1 MKRNRMKK
9 VISFLLSCLL
19 LFACACSNGETSN
32 SSSGDNSSTT
42 SEQQEPSISI
52 KNAYAGKT
60 VDLLNENLRDY
71 LSLTEE
77 SKIATFLRSHM
88 GQDYSINP
96 SMRIEWEGGNAP
108 YVVTLAKDLA
118 CTQKV
123 QSKTC
128 YGKNYY
134 FNAGIFLPGYTYYY
148 KVTDA
153 DGEETEIDSFTVM
166 QAPRV
171 VTVSGVKNVRD
182 IGGWKTE
189 NGSSIAYGKLFRG
202 AHVDDITEGGKETL
216 WSLGIKTDLDFRTPT
231 EANSATKSPVSGL
244 VYERISIT
252 LFDRI
257 FENGYKDLMRKT
269 MVYFSD
275 ESHYPIYYHC
285 RAGADRTGTV
295 TFLLNGLCGV
305 SFADLTKDFELTS
318 FFGTGSRW
326 RSAIEINAGVAKFT
340 ENGIMNSAQDNYVA
354 WNKLYM
360 EMMSRYG
367 KESGKLSDA
376 IAAYL
381 LDIGVTETQIDNIRR
396 ILLDEPTI

>member
-1 MKRNRMKK
+1 MKK
-9 VISFLLSCLL
+9 MLSFLLSCLL
-19 LFACACSNGETSN
+19 LFACACSSGETSD
-32 SSSGDNSSTT
+32 SSSGEHSSTA
-42 SEQQEPSISI
+42 SEKEELNIAI
-52 KNAYAGKT
+52 KKAYAGET

-77 SKIATFLRSHM
+77 NKIAMFLRSRM
-88 GQDYSINP
+88 GQDYSISQ
-96 SMRIEWEGGNAP
+96 SMRIEWDGGEAP

-118 CTQKV
+118 CAQKV

-128 YGKNYY
+128 YAKNYS
-134 FNAGIFLPGYTYYY
+134 FDAVMLLPGYTYYY

-153 DGEETEIDSFTVM
+153 EGKETEIDSFTVM
-166 QAPRV
+166 QAPRII
-171 VTVSGVKNVRD
+171 TVSGVKNVRD

-189 NGSSIAYGKLFRG
+189 DGRSIAYGKLFRG

-216 WSLGIKTDLDFRTPT
+216 WSLGVKTDLDFRTST
-231 EANSATKSPVSGL
+231 EANNATKSPVSDL

-257 FENGYKDLMRKT
+257 FEENAKDLMRKA
-269 MVYFSD
+269 MAYFSD
-275 ESHYPIYYHC
+275 ESNYPIYYHC
-285 RAGADRTGTV
+285 RAGADRTGTI

-326 RSAIEINAGVAKFT
+326 RSAIEVNAGVANFT
-340 ENGIMNSAQDNYVA
+340 EDGIMNSEQDNYVA

-367 KESGKLSDA
+367 QESSKLSDA
-376 IAAYL
+376 IASYL
-381 LDIGVTETQIDNIRR
+381 LDIGVTETQIENIRK
-396 ILLDEPTI
+396 ILLDKTVI

>member
-1 MKRNRMKK
+1 MKK
-9 VISFLLSCLL
+9 ILSLLISCLL
-19 LFACACSNGETSN
+19 LLGCACGTGEKSGF
-32 SSSGDNSSTT
+32 SSGDNSSMT
-42 SEQQEPSISI
+42 SEPQEPSIAI
-52 KNAYAGKT
+52 KKVYAGET

-77 SKIATFLRSHM
+77 SKIAMFLRSRM
-88 GQDYSINP
+88 GQDYSISP

-128 YGKNYY
+128 YAKNYY
-134 FNAGIFLPGYTYYY
+134 FDAGLFLPGHTYYY
-148 KVTDA
+148 KITDA
-153 DGEETEIDSFTVM
+153 EGKEAEIDSFTVM

-171 VTVSGVKNVRD
+171 ITVSGVKNVRD

-189 NGSSIAYGKLFRG
+189 DGYSISYGKLFRG
-202 AHVDDITEGGKETL
+202 AHVDDITDGGKETL

-231 EANSATKSPVSGL
+231 EANSATKSPVSDL

-257 FENGYKDLMRKT
+257 FEESGKDLMRKT
-269 MVYFSD
+269 MAYFSN

-285 RAGADRTGTV
+285 KAGADRTGTV

-318 FFGTGSRW
+318 FFGTGNRW
-326 RSAIEINAGVAKFT
+326 RSAIEVESGVAKFT
-340 ENGIMNSAQDNYVA
+340 EDGIMNSAQDNYVA

-367 KESGKLSDA
+367 QESGKLSDA

-381 LDIGVTETQIDNIRR
+381 LDIGVTETQIENIRA
-396 ILLDEPTI
+396 ILIDKATI

>member
-1 MKRNRMKK
+1 MKR
-9 VISFLLSCLL
+9 VLSFLLSSLL
-19 LFACACSNGETSN
+19 LFACACSSGEISD
-32 SSSGDNSSTT
+32 SSSGEHSSTA
-42 SEQQEPSISI
+42 SGKEELNIAI
-52 KNAYAGKT
+52 KKAYAGET

-71 LSLTEE
+71 LSLTDER
-77 SKIATFLRSHM
+77 KIATFLRSRM
-88 GQDYSINP
+88 GQDYSITQ

-108 YVVTLAKDLA
+108 YVVTLAKDSA
-118 CTQKV
+118 CTQKL

-128 YGKNYY
+128 YAKNYY
-134 FNAGIFLPGYTYYY
+134 FDAGIFLPGHTYYY
-148 KVTDA
+148 KITDA
-153 DGEETEIDSFTVM
+153 DGEETAIDSFTVM
-166 QAPRV
+166 QAPRII
-171 VTVSGVKNVRD
+171 TVSGVKNVRD

-189 NGSSIAYGKLFRG
+189 DGYSIAYGKLFRG
-202 AHVDDITEGGKETL
+202 AHVDDITDGGKETL

-231 EANSATKSPVSGL
+231 EANSATKSPISDL

-257 FENGYKDLMRKT
+257 FEEGCKDLMRKT

-326 RSAIEINAGVAKFT
+326 RSAIELNAGVASFT
-340 ENGIMNSAQDNYVA
+340 EDGIMNSAQDNYVA

-367 KESGKLSDA
+367 QESGKLSDT
-376 IAAYL
+376 IVAYL
-381 LDIGVTETQIDNIRR
+381 LDIGVTEAQIENIRK
-396 ILLDEPTI
+396 ILLDKTVI

>member
-1 MKRNRMKK
+1 MKK
-9 VISFLLSCLL
+9 SESHKKLLSFLVSCMML
-19 LFACACSNGETSN
+19 LFCACSKGETHDSSSESN
-32 SSSGDNSSTT
+32 SLVNSETE
-42 SEQQEPSISI
+42 EQRFAV
-52 KNAYAGKT
+52 KKAYAGET
-60 VDLLNENLRDY
+60 VDLLNDNLRDY

-77 SKIATFLRSHM
+77 SKIAMFLRSRM
-88 GQDYSINP
+88 GQDYSI
-96 SMRIEWEGGNAP
+96 SKAMRVEWEGGKAP
-108 YVVTLAKDLA
+108 YVVTLAKDLD

-123 QSKTC
+123 YSKTC
-128 YGKNYY
+128 YAQNYS
-134 FNAGIFLPGYTYYY
+134 FDAGLFLPGYTYYY

-153 DGEETEIDSFTVM
+153 DGEETEIDSFTIM

-171 VTVSGVKNVRD
+171 ITVSGVKNVRD

-189 NGSSIAYGKLFRG
+189 DGRSIAYGKLFRG
-202 AHVDDITEGGKETL
+202 AHIEDIAEGGKETL

-231 EANSATKSPVSGL
+231 ESNNATKSPVSDL

-257 FENGYKDLMRKT
+257 FDQSSRDLIKKT

-285 RAGADRTGTV
+285 KAGADRTGTV

-305 SFADLTKDFELTS
+305 SFEDLTKDFELTS

-326 RSAIEINAGVAKFT
+326 RSAIEVEAGVANFT
-340 ENGIMNSAQDNYVA
+340 EDGIMNPAQDNYVA

-367 KESGKLSDA
+367 QESGKLSDA

-381 LDIGVTETQIDNIRR
+381 LDIGVTETQIENIRT
-396 ILLDEPTI
+396 ILLTK

>member
-1 MKRNRMKK
+1 MRK
-9 VISFLLSCLL
+9 ILGFLLSGML
-19 LFACACSNGETSN
+19 LFACGCSDRKHPD
-32 SSSGDNSSTT
+32 SSSGLDSFVT
-42 SEQQEPSISI
+42 SEEEETNLVI
-52 KNAYAGKT
+52 KKAYAGET

-77 SKIATFLRSHM
+77 SKIAMFLRSRM
-88 GQDYSINP
+88 GQDYSISQ
-96 SMRIEWEGGNAP
+96 SMRIAWEGGKAP
-108 YVVTLAKDLA
+108 YVVTLAKDLN

-128 YGKNYY
+128 YAKNYH
-134 FNAGIFLPGYTYYY
+134 FDAGLFLPGHTYYY
-148 KVTDA
+148 KVTDV
-153 DGEETEIDSFTVM
+153 DGKETEIDSFTVM
-166 QAPRV
+166 QAPRII
-171 VTVSGVKNVRD
+171 TVSGAKNVRD

-189 NGSSIAYGKLFRG
+189 DGQSIAYGKLFRG
-202 AHVDDITEGGKETL
+202 AHLEDISDGGKETL

-231 EANSATKSPVSGL
+231 ESNNATKSPVPNV

-257 FENGYKDLMRKT
+257 FEKASTDLIRKT

-285 RAGADRTGTV
+285 RAGADRTGTI

-305 SFADLTKDFELTS
+305 SFEDLTKDFELTS

-326 RSAIEINAGVAKFT
+326 RSGIEVEAGIASFT
-340 ENGIMNSAQDNYVA
+340 EDGIMNPAQDNYVA

-367 KESGKLSDA
+367 QESGKLSDA

-381 LDIGVTETQIDNIRR
+381 LDIGVTETQIENIRA
-396 ILLDEPTI
+396 ILLDKPTI

>member
-1 MKRNRMKK
+1 MKK
-9 VISFLLSCLL
+9 VLGFLLSCLL
-19 LFACACSNGETSN
+19 LFVCACSGGEMPN
-32 SSSGDNSSTT
+32 SSSGSNSSMT
-42 SEQQEPSISI
+42 SEKEGAMITL
-52 KNAYAGKT
+52 KKAYDGET
-60 VDLLNENLRDY
+60 IDLLNENLRDY

-77 SKIATFLRSHM
+77 SKIATFLRSRM
-88 GQDYSINP
+88 GQDYSISQ
-96 SMRIEWEGGNAP
+96 SMRIEWDGGKAP
-108 YVVTLAKDLA
+108 YVVTLAKDLG

-128 YGKNYY
+128 YTKYY
-134 FNAGIFLPGYTYYY
+134 NFDAKVLFPGYTYYY

-153 DGEETEIDSFTVM
+153 DGKETGIDSFTVM
-166 QAPRV
+166 QAPRIM
-171 VTVSGVKNVRD
+171 TVSGVKNVRD

-189 NGSSIAYGKLFRG
+189 DGRSIAYGKLFRG

-216 WSLGIKTDLDFRTPT
+216 WSLGIKTDLDFRTTT
-231 EANSATKSPVSGL
+231 EANNATKSPVSDL

-257 FENGYKDLMRKT
+257 FEENAKDLMRKT
-269 MVYFSD
+269 MAYFSD

-305 SFADLTKDFELTS
+305 SFEDLTKDFELTS

-326 RSAIEINAGVAKFT
+326 RSAIEIEAGVAKFT
-340 ENGIMNSAQDNYVA
+340 EDGIMNPAQDNCVA

-367 KESGKLSDA
+367 QESGKLSDA
-376 IAAYL
+376 IASYL
-381 LDIGVTETQIDNIRR
+381 LDIGVAETQIENIRR
-396 ILLDEPTI
+396 ILLDKATI

>member
-1 MKRNRMKK
+1 MKK
-9 VISFLLSCLL
+9 ILSLLISCLL
-19 LFACACSNGETSN
+19 LFVCACSTGETPG
-32 SSSGDNSSTT
+32 SSPTDSSSTT
-42 SEQQEPSISI
+42 SEKQESSIAI
-52 KNAYAGKT
+52 KKAYAGEI

-77 SKIATFLRSHM
+77 NKIAMFLRSRM
-88 GQDYSINP
+88 GQDYSISQ
-96 SMRIEWEGGNAP
+96 SMRIEWIGGKAP
-108 YVVTLAKDLA
+108 YVVTLAKDLDCA
-118 CTQKV
+118 QKV
-123 QSKTC
+123 WSKTC
-128 YGKNYY
+128 YAKNYY
-134 FNAGIFLPGYTYYY
+134 FEAGLFLPGHTYYY
-148 KVTDA
+148 KITDA
-153 DGEETEIDSFTVM
+153 DGEATEIDWFTVM

-171 VTVSGVKNVRD
+171 ITVSGVKNVRD

-189 NGSSIAYGKLFRG
+189 DGHSIAYGKLFRG
-202 AHVDDITEGGKETL
+202 AHIDDITDGGKETL

-231 EANSATKSPVSGL
+231 EANNATKSPVADL

-257 FENGYKDLMRKT
+257 FEDSGKDLMRKT

-285 RAGADRTGTV
+285 KAGADRTGTV

-326 RSAIEINAGVAKFT
+326 RSAIKVEAGVANFT
-340 ENGIMNSAQDNYVA
+340 EDGIMNSAQDNYVA

-367 KESGKLSDA
+367 QESGKLSDA

-381 LDIGVTETQIDNIRR
+381 LDIGVTEMQIENIRS
-396 ILLDEPTI
+396 ILLDKTTI

>member
-1 MKRNRMKK
+1 MKK
-9 VISFLLSCLL
+9 LLSFLLSSLL
-19 LFACACSNGETSN
+19 LFACACSGGEASN
-32 SSSGDNSSTT
+32 SLSGDNSSTA
-42 SEQQEPSISI
+42 SEKEELSIAI
-52 KNAYAGKT
+52 KNAYAGET

-71 LSLTEE
+71 FSLTEE
-77 SKIATFLRSHM
+77 SKIAMFLRSRM
-88 GQDYSINP
+88 GQDYSISQ
-96 SMRIEWEGGNAP
+96 SMRIEWDGGNAP
-108 YVVTLAKDLA
+108 YVVTLAKDSA
-118 CTQKV
+118 CAQKLL
-123 QSKTC
+123 SKTC
-128 YGKNYY
+128 YAKNYY
-134 FNAGIFLPGYTYYY
+134 FNAGIFLPGHTYYY
-148 KVTDA
+148 KITDA
-153 DGEETEIDSFTVM
+153 DGKETEIDSFTVM
-166 QAPRV
+166 QAPRII
-171 VTVSGVKNVRD
+171 TVSGVKNVRD

-189 NGSSIAYGKLFRG
+189 DGYSIAYGKLFRG
-202 AHVDDITEGGKETL
+202 AHLDDITDGGKETL

-231 EANSATKSPVSGL
+231 EANDATKSPVSDL

-257 FENGYKDLMRKT
+257 FEENAKDLMRKT

-326 RSAIEINAGVAKFT
+326 RSAIEVNAGVASFT
-340 ENGIMNSAQDNYVA
+340 KDGVMNSAQDNYVA

-367 KESGKLSDA
+367 QESGKLSDA

-381 LDIGVTETQIDNIRR
+381 LDIGVTEAQIENIRR
-396 ILLDEPTI
+396 ILLDKTVI

>member
-1 MKRNRMKK
+1 MKR
-9 VISFLLSCLL
+9 VLSFFLSSLL
-19 LFACACSNGETSN
+19 LFACACSSGETSD
-32 SSSGDNSSTT
+32 SSSGEHSSTA
-42 SEQQEPSISI
+42 SEKEELNIAI
-52 KNAYAGKT
+52 KKAYAGET

-71 LSLTEE
+71 LSLTDER
-77 SKIATFLRSHM
+77 KIATFLRSRM
-88 GQDYSINP
+88 GQDYSITQ

-108 YVVTLAKDLA
+108 YVITLAKDLN

-123 QSKTC
+123 QTKTC
-128 YGKNYY
+128 YAKNYY
-134 FNAGIFLPGYTYYY
+134 FDAGIFLPGHTYYY
-148 KVTDA
+148 KITDA
-153 DGEETEIDSFTVM
+153 DGEETAIDSFTVM
-166 QAPRV
+166 QAPRII
-171 VTVSGVKNVRD
+171 TVSGVKNVRD

-189 NGSSIAYGKLFRG
+189 DGYSIAYGKLFRG
-202 AHVDDITEGGKETL
+202 AHVDDITDGGKETL

-231 EANSATKSPVSGL
+231 EANSATKSPISDL

-257 FENGYKDLMRKT
+257 FEEGCKDLMRKT

-326 RSAIEINAGVAKFT
+326 RSAIELNAGVASFT
-340 ENGIMNSAQDNYVA
+340 EDGIMNSAQDNYVA

-367 KESGKLSDA
+367 QESGKLSDT
-376 IAAYL
+376 IVAYL
-381 LDIGVTETQIDNIRR
+381 LDIGVTEAQIENIRK
-396 ILLDEPTI
+396 ILLDKTVI

>member
-1 MKRNRMKK
+1 MKK
-9 VISFLLSCLL
+9 VLSFLLSCLL
-19 LFACACSNGETSN
+19 LLACACSGGETSN
-32 SSSGDNSSTT
+32 SLSGDNLSTT
-42 SEQQEPSISI
+42 SEEEARIAI
-52 KNAYAGKT
+52 KKAYDGET
-60 VDLLNENLRDY
+60 IDLLNENLRDY
-71 LSLTEE
+71 FSLTEE
-77 SKIATFLRSHM
+77 RKIAMFLRSRM
-88 GQDYSINP
+88 GQDYSISQ
-96 SMRIEWEGGNAP
+96 SMRIEWDGGKAP

-128 YGKNYY
+128 YAKNYY
-134 FNAGIFLPGYTYYY
+134 FDAATLLPGYTYYY
-148 KVTDA
+148 KITDA
-153 DGEETEIDSFTVM
+153 DGKETESDSFTVM
-166 QAPRV
+166 QAPRIM
-171 VTVSGVKNVRD
+171 TVSGVKNVRD

-189 NGSSIAYGKLFRG
+189 DGHSIAYGKLFRG

-231 EANSATKSPVSGL
+231 EANNATKSPVSGL

-257 FENGYKDLMRKT
+257 FEENCKDLMRKT

-285 RAGADRTGTV
+285 RAGADRTGTI

-305 SFADLTKDFELTS
+305 SFEDLTKDFELTS

-326 RSAIEINAGVAKFT
+326 RSAIEVESGVAKFT
-340 ENGIMNSAQDNYVA
+340 EDGIMNPAQDNYVA

-360 EMMSRYG
+360 EMMSRYAQ
-367 KESGKLSDA
+367 ESGKLSDA

-381 LDIGVTETQIDNIRR
+381 LDIGVTEDQIENIRR
-396 ILLDEPTI
+396 ILLDKATI